1 MAAIGHGKK
10 PIVERILEPAE
21 AKKKIQGLTQI
32 PVRSQIANEI
42 IGISYG
48 FFSPIEGFM
57 NKADVDSVVKNMR
70 LANGVVWSIPIVFDM
85 SDAEI
90 SKYGVK
96 AGQPV
101 VLTYRRKPDG
111 PLRSRRDLHL

>member
-21 AKKKIQGLTQI
+21 AVKKIQGLTRI

-48 FFSPIEGFM
+48 FFSPVDGFM
-57 NKADVDSVVKNMR
+57 NKADVDSVVKKMR
-70 LANGVVWSIPIVFDM
+70 LANGSSGAFQSFSTCRTPKSPSM
-85 SDAEI
+85 A
-90 SKYGVK
+90 
-96 AGQPV
+96 
-101 VLTYRRKPDG
+101 
-111 PLRSRRDLHL
+111 